1 MVLTIRPFGSA
12 ADIPRTTRPAP
23 RDPVLYVLGNASGAS
38 VSVTDYGARV
48 VSILMPDAAGKL
60 DDVVLGYDSV
70 AGYVLDQNFT
80 GATCGR
86 AANRIGG
93 GAFTLSGK
101 RYELV
106 RNEGEN
112 TLHGGETG
120 FDRALWDADLFF
132 DRLRFVYRSP
142 DGEEGFPGAC
152 TAEVTYE
159 LTDDNVLRIGFY
171 ATAAADT
178 LAALTNHS
186 YFNLDGR
193 CSGSVL
199 DHQLQLDADAFCPVG
214 AGMLPTGEKRA
225 VTGTPFDFTR
235 PARVGARIGEH
246 DEQLRLGGGYDH
258 CFVVRGEPGNL
269 RRAAMLVGTSG
280 RAMETWTTF
289 PGLQL
294 YTGNFFSG
302 VGAGATCYAKCAA
315 LCLETQYFPNAV
327 NTPGF
332 DAPVVRAGRTQENVT
347 EYRFFIKPDGEEWG

>member
-12 ADIPRTTRPAP
+12 ADVPAARPAP
-23 RDPVLYVLGNASGAS
+23 RDPVLYVLENASGAS

-48 VSILMPDAAGKL
+48 VSLRMPDTAGRL

-70 AGYVLDQNFT
+70 SGYVLDQNFT

-86 AANRIGG
+86 VANRIGG
-93 GAFTLSGK
+93 GAFTLFGK
-101 RYELV
+101 RYALS

-112 TLHGGETG
+112 TLHGGKTG
-120 FDRALWDADLFF
+120 FDRALWDADFF
-132 DRLRFVYRSP
+132 GGRLRFVYASP
-142 DGEEGFPGAC
+142 DGEEGFPGKC

-159 LTDDNVLRIGFY
+159 LTDDNVLRIGFI

-178 LAALTNHS
+178 LVALTNHS

-193 CSGSVL
+193 SAGSVL
-199 DHQLQLDADAFCPVG
+199 DHRLRLFADAFCPVG
-214 AGMLPTGEKRA
+214 AGLLPTGEKRA
-225 VTGTPFDFTR
+225 VTGTPFDFTGL
-235 PARVGARIGEH
+235 ARVGARIDEP
-246 DEQLRLGGGYDH
+246 DEQLWLGGGYDH
-258 CFVVRGEPGNL
+258 CFAVRGEPGRL
-269 RRAAMLVGTSG
+269 RRAALLVGASG
-280 RAMETWTTF
+280 RAMETRTTF

-302 VGAGATCYAKCAA
+302 VGEGDARYLKRSA

-332 DAPVVRAGRTQENVT
+332 DAPVVRAGEVQENVT
-347 EYRFFIKPDGEEWG
+347 EYRFFTKPDGEEWE